1 MPRYDRYILAQLLV
15 LFGFFSLV
23 LVSVYWVNRAVILFD
38 QLIADG
44 QSAGVFVEFTA
55 LSLPNVIRLVLPM
68 AAFVATVYAT
78 NRLASESE
86 LVVVQATGF
95 SAWRM
100 ARPVLL
106 FGIFVVV
113 LMAALVHVLVPASRG
128 QLAERQAEIANNI
141 TARFLTEGQ
150 FLHPASGITFYIR
163 EISPEGELRDVF
175 LSDARNPEERTTY
188 TAARAFLVRQETGPK
203 LVMFDGAAQT
213 LSAETE
219 RLFTT
224 SFSDFSYD
232 IGSLITSTAYARTD
246 IRHYPTPA
254 LFAPSP
260 ELLEITG
267 RSKAEFTYEAN
278 LRIAQ
283 PFTALIAALIGFATL
298 ITGGFS
304 RFGVWRQILVAVGL
318 LIFVQVLETMAAG
331 AARKD
336 AALWP
341 LVYLPLLVGLVIS
354 AGLLWYADRP
364 FIFTRRRKPRP
375 EAAT

>member
-1 MPRYDRYILAQLLV
+1 VPKYDRYILNQLLV
-15 LFGFFSLV
+15 LFGFFALV

-78 NRLASESE
+78 NRLSSESE
-86 LVVVQATGF
+86 LVVIQATGF

-100 ARPVLL
+100 ARPVLF
-106 FGIFVVV
+106 FGIFVTL
-113 LMAALVHVLVPASRG
+113 LMAVLVHVLVPTSRA
-128 QLAERQAEIANNI
+128 QLSERQSEIANNI

-150 FLHPASGITFYIR
+150 FLHPSKGITFYIR
-163 EISPEGELRDVF
+163 EISPEGELFDVF
-175 LSDARNPEERTTY
+175 LSDARAPGERTTY
-188 TAARAFLVRQETGPK
+188 TASRAYLVRQETGPK
-203 LVMFDGAAQT
+203 LVMFDGSAQT

-224 SFSDFSYD
+224 SFTESSYD
-232 IGSLITSTAYARTD
+232 IGALIETSEFARTD
-246 IRHYPTPA
+246 IRHYSTPA
-254 LFAPSP
+254 LFAPT
-260 ELLEITG
+260 EALLEVTG
-267 RSKAEFTYEAN
+267 ETRAEVTYEAN

-283 PFTALIAALIGFATL
+283 PFTALVAALIGFSAL
-298 ITGGFS
+298 MVGGFS
-304 RFGVWRQILVAVGL
+304 RFGVWRQILLAVGL
-318 LIFVQVLETMAAG
+318 LIVVQVIETMAAG

-341 LVYLPLLVGLVIS
+341 LVYLPIATGLAIS
-354 AGLLWYADRP
+354 GVLLWIADRP
-364 FIFTRRRKPRP
+364 GLFARRLRRKAVAP
-375 EAAT
+375 